1 VVQKSSADEVVI
13 KYKNGKSVTYN
24 PVHFAR
30 SNEGSSINQI
40 VVVSSGD
47 KVKAGQP
54 IIEGMSIA
62 SGELAL
68 GKDLLTAF
76 MPWVGY
82 NFEDAIIISRRLVE
96 DDTLTSI
103 HIVDYMT
110 EVRETKLGPEIVT
123 RDIPNVSEE
132 ALRHLDEDGIV
143 RIGAEV
149 HPGDILVGKITP
161 K

>member
-1 VVQKSSADEVVI
+1 LKMQLS
-13 KYKNGKSVTYN
+13 
-24 PVHFAR
+24 
-30 SNEGSSINQI
+30 
-40 VVVSSGD
+40 
-47 KVKAGQP
+47 
-54 IIEGMSIA
+54 
-62 SGELAL
+62 L
-68 GKDLLTAF
+68 
-76 MPWVGY
+76 
-82 NFEDAIIISRRLVE
+82 SRRIVE

-149 HPGDILVGKITP
+149 HPGRYISR
-161 K
+161 